1 MTHTPLYNNMY
12 FDISSSFWPMIYE
25 GIRTCELYIYIG
37 EVWYNENL
45 SMKFLYFPE
54 FFIIG
59 KYEKSGF
66 RTGEYDAIFRFLE
79 AKWSKKIQK
88 VGIGDCFCL
97 LSKFHFSCVSQ
108 AKTNLHNKYM
118 M

>member
-12 FDISSSFWPMIYE
+12 FDISSSVWPMIYE